1 MEKERDFAAMVMKVM
16 ASKSGREIAAENGMW
31 LKHPSHLNVNIK
43 NSASVLSG
51 GKHNKSS
58 DREMVA

>member
-1 MEKERDFAAMVMKVM
+1 MEKERYFAAMVLKVM

-43 NSASVLSG
+43 NSASVLTG
-51 GKHNKSS
+51 GKHNKS
-58 DREMVA
+58 